1 MEPNTKLSR
10 REKAELILRH
20 LRGIWGFFAGA
31 ILLAWMNTVCNAII
45 PQIISV
51 TVDSVLGAKEPDLPG
66 FVAALLPLETLRAE
80 PKTALWIA
88 AGAVMLAAAVR
99 GACIYGMRVNT
110 AKASEGFVKKLR
122 DNLYG
127 HIQRLSFEWHT
138 AHATGDIIQRCT
150 SDVEVIRTFVC
161 NQLMEVLRTVFLIVL
176 YTGIMLTM
184 NWRLALIPLAFIP
197 VTGLASGVFYG
208 KISSRFKTAD
218 EAEGEMTTCA
228 QENLTGVRVV
238 RAFGRERFEIDRFAR
253 KNDRFSAL
261 WVELGRV
268 LSVYWASGVLLVSL
282 QIMAVIVAGT
292 VAAVSGSITLGDF
305 QAFVIYNSAMAWP
318 VRSLG
323 HVLSEMS
330 KAGVSMDRVGYILK
344 AEEESDRPGAESV
357 RLGGDIVFDH
367 VTFGYEGQEV
377 LRDVSFTI
385 PWGSTFAILGGT
397 GSGKSTLVHL
407 LDRLYDLGEG
417 QGSITIGGVDIR
429 DIKREDLR
437 RQIGLVLQE
446 PFLFSQTIRENMA
459 ATRPGAAAEE
469 LRACARIAC
478 VDDAI
483 ADLQNGYE
491 TIVGERGVTLS
502 GGQKQRVAIARMLLQ
517 NAPVMVFDD
526 SLSAVDAETDAKI
539 RAALKERMAEATVI
553 LISHRVT
560 TLMQA
565 DRILVLDGG
574 RVADMGTHVQLI
586 ARPGIYREIYD
597 IQMSSDDRA
606 LLTEN
611 GGLSPRLRRGESPQ
625 EASRD
630 DRALVEEGSEA

>member
-1 MEPNTKLSR
+1 MEPKFKLSR
-10 REKAELILRH
+10 REKTGLVLRH

-31 ILLAWMNTVCNAII
+31 ILLAWMNTACNAMI

-51 TVDSVLGAKEPDLPG
+51 TVDSVLGTKEPDLPG
-66 FVAALLPLETLRAE
+66 FLAALLPLDRLRAE
-80 PKTALWIA
+80 PRTVLWIA
-88 AGAVMLAAAVR
+88 AGAVLATAAVR
-99 GACIYGMRVNT
+99 GLCIYGMRVNT

-127 HIQRLSFEWHT
+127 HIQRLSFQWHT
-138 AHATGDIIQRCT
+138 AHATGDMIQRCT

-161 NQLMEVLRTVFLIVL
+161 NQLMEVLRTLFLIAL
-176 YTGIMLTM
+176 YTGIMLVM
-184 NWRLALIPLAFIP
+184 NWRLALVSLAFLP

-208 KISSRFKTAD
+208 KISARFQVAD
-218 EAEGEMTTCA
+218 EAEGEMTTCV

-268 LSVYWASGVLLVSL
+268 LSVYWASGVLLVCL

-292 VAAVSGSITLGDF
+292 AAAVNGEITLGEF

-323 HVLSEMS
+323 RVLSEMS
-330 KAGVSMDRVGYILK
+330 KAGVSVDRVGYILK
-344 AEEESDRPGAESV
+344 AEEESDRLQARAVE
-357 RLGGDIVFDH
+357 LGGDIVFDH

-417 QGSITIGGVDIR
+417 QGAITIGGVDLR

-459 ATRPGAAAEE
+459 ATRPDAADEE
-469 LRACARIAC
+469 LRRCAEIAC

-483 ADLQNGYE
+483 ADLPNGYE
-491 TIVGERGVTLS
+491 TVVGERGVTLS

-526 SLSAVDAETDAKI
+526 SLSAVDAETDARI
-539 RAALKERMAEATVI
+539 RAALKERMARATVI

-574 RVADMGTHVQLI
+574 RVAEIGTHAELI
-586 ARPGIYREIYD
+586 ARPGIYRDIYD

-606 LLTEN
+606 L
-611 GGLSPRLRRGESPQ
+611 
-625 EASRD
+625 
-630 DRALVEEGSEA
+630 VEEGGEG

>member
-1 MEPNTKLSR
+1 MESQTKLSR
-10 REKAELILRH
+10 REKTGMIVRY
-20 LRGIWGFFAGA
+20 LRGCWGFFAGA
-31 ILLAWMNTVCNAII
+31 VVLAWMNTACNALV
-45 PQIISV
+45 PQIISF
-51 TVDSVLGAKEPDLPG
+51 TVDSVLGGEPPDLPG
-66 FVAALLPLETLRAE
+66 FLRPLIPVDQLRAE
-80 PKTALWIA
+80 PLSFLWLA
-88 AGAVMLAAAVR
+88 AGAVVLAAAVR
-99 GACIYGMRVNT
+99 GVCIYGMRINL
-110 AKASEGFVKKLR
+110 AKGSEGFVKGLR
-122 DNLYG
+122 DGLYS
-127 HIQRLSFEWHT
+127 HIQRLSFAWHT

-161 NQLMEVLRTVFLIVL
+161 NQLMEVVRTVFLIVL
-176 YTGIMLTM
+176 YSSIMVAM
-184 NWRLALIPLAFIP
+184 NWRLAMVSLAFIP
-197 VTGLASGVFYG
+197 ISLLASWVFYG
-208 KISSRFKTAD
+208 KISTRFKAAD
-218 EAEGEMTTCA
+218 EAEGELTTCA

-238 RAFGRERFEIDRFAR
+238 RAFGRERFEIDRFGE

-261 WVELGRV
+261 WVELGRL
-268 LSVYWASGVLLVSL
+268 LSVYWASGAFLTAAQV
-282 QIMAVIVAGT
+282 MAVIVAGT
-292 VAAVSGSITLGDF
+292 VAAVEGGLSLGDF

-323 HVLSEMS
+323 RVLSDMS
-330 KAGVSMDRVGYILK
+330 KAGVSLDRVGYILQAGEEKDGPQAK
-344 AEEESDRPGAESV
+344 AA
-357 RLGGDIVFDH
+357 RLSGDIVFDH

-417 QGSITIGGVDIR
+417 QGKITVGGTDIR
-429 DIKREDLR
+429 DISREELR

-446 PFLFSQTIRENMA
+446 PFLFSQTIRENI
-459 ATRPGAAAEE
+459 AAARPSAPEEE
-469 LRACARIAC
+469 LRACAGVAC

-483 ADLQNGYE
+483 SELAQGYD

-526 SLSAVDAETDAKI
+526 SLSAVDAETDARI
-539 RAALKERMAEATVI
+539 RAALKQRMSDATVI

-560 TLMQA
+560 SLMQA

-574 RVADMGTHVQLI
+574 RVADVGSHAELI
-586 ARPGIYREIYD
+586 SRPGIYREIYD

-606 LLTEN
+606 LIEK
-611 GGLSPRLRRGESPQ
+611 GG
-625 EASRD
+625 EA
-630 DRALVEEGSEA
+630 